1 MLREVPLEPELD
13 LDRGMLQPRL
23 VEVVPQVLRLQEV
36 DEFVRQRVLDRH
48 AEPGVVRRVVD
59 EVDLVARDHVDVD
72 ERLRTDSPLRLH
84 GVLEPRER
92 REALEQHRG
101 HRDLGSQADVHA
113 PRHLCEDGLRRESQD
128 GRVRRVRGI
137 ERGAAFRADEQR
149 ECHDRTRP
157 AAHGM
162 SFRGCMTW
170 LSG

>member
-1 MLREVPLEPELD
+1 LLHEVPLEPELD

-36 DEFVRQRVLDRH
+36 DEFVRQRVVDRH
-48 AEPGVVRRVVD
+48 AEPRVVRRVVD

-72 ERLRTDSPLRLH
+72 ERLRADSPLRPH
-84 GVLEPRER
+84 GVLELRER
-92 REALEQHRG
+92 RAALEQHRW
-101 HRDLGSQADVHA
+101 HRDLGAQSDIHA
-113 PRHLCEDGLRRESQD
+113 PRDLREDGVRRELQD
-128 GRVRRVRGI
+128 GRMGRVRGL
-137 ERGAAFRADEQR
+137 ERDAAFGADEQR

-162 SFRGCMTW
+162 SIQGCISW